1 MIEETTY
8 VRGDVTAF
16 LGFLNALPGPQ
27 MSELPI
33 ADARAAYL
41 AMVPI
46 AEADPLPLAVIRD
59 LACPG
64 PAGDIPLRLYDPRES
79 REAGPVVMFFHGGG
93 FVIGD
98 LDSHHALCTE
108 IAAGLDLPVVA
119 VHYRLAPEA
128 PFPAAP
134 DDCEAAARWVAGS
147 PAVLGRQ
154 VTGLITT
161 GDSAGGNL
169 TLVVTRTLTEQ
180 PAAVPVLVQAPLY
193 PATDES
199 TDGSMA
205 QFAEG
210 HLLTKAAM
218 EWFMGSYAPESG
230 NARAYPAHGSVAGT
244 PPTVLVTAGLD
255 PLRDQGR
262 RYAAK
267 LIEAGIDVDYH
278 EKRGS
283 IHGFLNLRKAIPSAH
298 ADTLAIIAAIKAML
312 LRATA

>member
-1 MIEETTY
+1 MIDETY
-8 VRGDVTAF
+8 FVRTDVGAF
-16 LGFLNALPGPQ
+16 LGFLNGLGGPE
-27 MSELPI
+27 MSELPL
-33 ADARAAYL
+33 AEARDAYR
-41 AMVPI
+41 AMVPV

-59 LACPG
+59 LSCPG
-64 PAGDIPLRLYDPRES
+64 AAGDIPLRFYDS
-79 REAGPVVMFFHGGG
+79 RENRGRGPVVMFFHGGG

-98 LDSHHALCTE
+98 LDTHHALCTE
-108 IAAGLDLPVVA
+108 LAAGLDLPVVA

-134 DDCEAAARWVAGS
+134 DDCEAAARWVASS
-147 PAVLGRQ
+147 PPELGRK
-154 VTGLITT
+154 VTGLVTT

-169 TLVVTRTLTEQ
+169 TLVVTAALRDR
-180 PAAVPVLVQAPLY
+180 PAAAPVLVQAPLY

-199 TDGSMA
+199 TDGSMT

-218 EWFMGSYAPESG
+218 EWFMGSYAPQSG
-230 NARAYPAHGSVAGT
+230 NARAYPVHGSVAGS

-298 ADTLAIIAAIKAML
+298 ADTLAIIAAIKLML
-312 LRATA
+312 SRVSA

>member
-8 VRGDVTAF
+8 VRGDVGAF
-16 LGFLNALPGPQ
+16 LGFLNGLGGPEL
-27 MSELPI
+27 SELPI
-33 ADARAAYL
+33 ADARASYL

-59 LACPG
+59 LSCPG

-79 REAGPVVMFFHGGG
+79 RDAGPVVMFFHGGG

-119 VHYRLAPEA
+119 VHYRLAPED

-147 PAVLGRQ
+147 PAELGRQ
-154 VTGLITT
+154 VTGLVTT

-169 TLVVTRTLTEQ
+169 TLVVTRALTES
-180 PAAVPVLVQAPLY
+180 PAAVPVVVQTPLY

-199 TDGSMA
+199 SDGSMA
-205 QFAEG
+205 EFAEG

-218 EWFMGSYAPESG
+218 EFFMGSYAPESG
-230 NARAYPAHGSVAGT
+230 NARAYPLYGDVAGT

-283 IHGFLNLRKAIPSAH
+283 IHGFLNLRKAIPSAQT
-298 ADTLAIIAAIKAML
+298 DTLAIIAAMKAML